1 MIAFFVILVL
11 LMVLVAFAGQWSGG
25 RRRRVI
31 YDRDVIVDRRPTVV
45 ERGPDIIDGPDVIEE
60 IVEDPYPAAR
70 SRRVVRRRIR

>member
-31 YDRDVIVDRRPTVV
+31 YDRDVIVDRRPTVI
-45 ERGPDIIDGPDVIEE
+45 ERRPDVIEGE
-60 IVEDPYPAAR
+60 IIEDPSPVAR
-70 SRRVVRRRIR
+70 SRRVVRRRTY

>member
-45 ERGPDIIDGPDVIEE
+45 ERGPDVIEEE
-60 IVEDPYPAAR
+60 IVEDPYPVAR
-70 SRRVVRRRIR
+70 SRRVVRRRTY